1 MELREILAAI
11 QGKLIVSV
19 QPNSEHPELDPM
31 NDGCVM
37 SALAQS
43 VLMGG
48 AAAIRANGVRDLTAI
63 RAVTQVPLIGLYKL
77 DIDGFEVRITPTIE
91 CAKAIAATGIDI
103 IAVDS
108 TNRPRPGGLSAP
120 EFIQLVKHETGLP
133 LMADISTFEEGLSA
147 ADAGADFVGTTL
159 SGYTKYS
166 PKING
171 PDFELVERLVGVI
184 NVPVIA
190 EGRIHTPQ
198 EAIKLLRLGAFA
210 VTVGSAITRPRSIT
224 SRFCSAIESLE

>member
-1 MELREILAAI
+1 MELSEILTAI

-19 QPNSEHPELDPM
+19 QPDSEHPEFDPM
-31 NDGCVM
+31 NDGHVM
-37 SALAQS
+37 SVMAQS

-48 AAAIRANGVRDLTAI
+48 AAAIRANGVKDLTTI
-63 RAVTQVPLIGLYKL
+63 RTVTQVPLIGLYKL
-77 DIDGFEVRITPTIE
+77 DIVGFEVRITPTIE

-103 IAVDS
+103 IAVDG
-108 TNRPRPGGLSAP
+108 TNRPRPGGLSAV
-120 EFIQLVKHETGLP
+120 EFIHLVKKETGLP
-133 LMADISTFEEGLSA
+133 VMADISTFEEGLSA

-171 PDFELVERLVGVI
+171 PDFDIVERLAAAI

-190 EGRIHTPQ
+190 EGRIQTPRDAVQ
-198 EAIKLLRLGAFA
+198 MLKLGAFA

-224 SRFCSAIESLE
+224 SRFSSAIDLQE